1 MIVFENWTIKMMSNN
16 DHLSFYFENNLLK
29 YSFTG
34 KLSPQKCDEKV
45 KYFVNE
51 IEQIILITK
60 SSLFCCQLITFWNNN
75 WNWNKFFVLF
85 IL

>member
-51 IEQIILITK
+51 I
-60 SSLFCCQLITFWNNN
+60 
-75 WNWNKFFVLF
+75 
-85 IL
+85 